1 MRLFDAGVLGLLL
14 LIPCFQL
21 GSGLY
26 GDYPPMNQAG
36 LQMLHDMYLD
46 TGNTTGFWEALKDYR
61 RSSTYRLVCYR
72 PHSSLLFSSCFES
85 QGIPLQPA
93 SKDAKQ
99 N

>member
-1 MRLFDAGVLGLLL
+1 MPRLVIMLAIFGLFLAGVLGLLL

-46 TGNTTGFWEALKDYR
+46 TGNTTGFWEAVKDYR
-61 RSSTYRLVCYR
+61 QSSTYRLVC
-72 PHSSLLFSSCFES
+72 FSINPFTVLV
-85 QGIPLQPA
+85 GVT
-93 SKDAKQ
+93 
-99 N
+99 

>member
-1 MRLFDAGVLGLLL
+1 MAAYMRLFIAGVLGLLL

-46 TGNTTGFWEALKDYR
+46 TGNTTGFWEAVKDYR
-61 RSSTYRLVCYR
+61 GASTYRLVCSTTI
-72 PHSSLLFSSCFES
+72 PPCCLFLV
-85 QGIPLQPA
+85 QGHRVLC
-93 SKDAKQ
+93 
-99 N
+99 

>member
-1 MRLFDAGVLGLLL
+1 MLLHAGVLGLLL

-46 TGNTTGFWEALKDYR
+46 TGNTTGFWEAVKDYR
-61 RSSTYRLVCYR
+61 GSSTYRLVCSR
-72 PHSSLLFSSCFES
+72 ATCVCCLFSTQQACKNNR
-85 QGIPLQPA
+85 G
-93 SKDAKQ
+93 